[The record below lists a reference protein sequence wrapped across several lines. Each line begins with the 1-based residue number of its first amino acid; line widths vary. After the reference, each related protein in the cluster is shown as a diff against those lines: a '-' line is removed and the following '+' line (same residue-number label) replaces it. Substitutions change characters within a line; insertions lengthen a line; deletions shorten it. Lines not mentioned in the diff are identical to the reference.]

1 MVDELGVS
9 DKTAEQAAVA
19 MQAPKKRLFFLDNL
33 KVLLI
38 VLVVMHHAGQPYG
51 PGGDWPIAAE
61 PLPDI
66 NLLVMSLFFV
76 VNSAFFM
83 GLFFM
88 ISAYFLPGSY
98 DRKGPA
104 QILKDR
110 LVRLGVPTLVGV
122 LGIIP
127 VMGYLLGA
135 QDVPFFDFYLNNLDD
150 LSLGWLWFLAMLL
163 VFTVCYVGLRMA
175 FKQPELQPKAAGFP
189 GTASILAF
197 AGAMALLSFA
207 IKIVSPVNEWTWL
220 HLLEPAHLPQYA
232 MLFAAGIVAYRAGW
246 PDKIPAA
253 TAKAW
258 SVVAVLM
265 VVAVPVIYF
274 TFGDEGF
281 DGGLSSI
288 ALLWSVWEALMCVS
302 ICIGLLALFKNRFA
316 GQGKI
321 AKVMSDNA
329 FTVYLIHIPVI
340 VFLQYLLVGVAI
352 DPMLKFL
359 IVSAVALPACFGFGQ
374 LVIRKVPLVKDV
386 L

>member
-1 MVDELGVS
+1 LAGDQSIAE
-9 DKTAEQAAVA
+9 KTAKAVA
-19 MQAPKKRLFFLDNL
+19 AAKETLKTRLYYLDNL

-51 PGGDWPIAAE
+51 PGGDWPIAPE
-61 PLPDI
+61 PLSEI

-104 QILKDR
+104 QFAQDR
-110 LVRLGVPTLVGV
+110 LIRLGVPTLVGV

-127 VMGYLLGA
+127 VMVYLLGSPG
-135 QDVPFFDFYLNNLDD
+135 VPFVDFFIGNLDE

-163 VFTVCYVGLRMA
+163 VFAVGYIATRLA
-175 FKQPELQPKAAGFP
+175 FKGPKFKATVFP

-197 AGAMALLSFA
+197 VGVMALLTFA
-207 IKIVSPVNEWTWL
+207 IRIVSPINEWTWF
-220 HLLEPAHLPQYA
+220 HIVEPAHLPQYA
-232 MLFAAGIVAYRAGW
+232 MLFAAGIVAYRGGW
-246 PDKIPAA
+246 LDKIPAA

-258 SVVAVLM
+258 SVVAGVM

-274 TFGDEGF
+274 TLGDAGF
-281 DGGLSSI
+281 EGGLSPM
-288 ALLWSVWEALMCVS
+288 ALVWATWECLLCVS
-302 ICIGLLALFKNRFA
+302 MCIGLLALFKNRFG
-316 GQGKI
+316 GQGSILK
-321 AKVMSDNA
+321 AMSDNA

-340 VFLQYLLVGVAI
+340 IFLQYLLVGVAV
-352 DPMLKFL
+352 DPMIKFL
-359 IVSAVALPACFGFGQ
+359 VVSAVALPACFSIGHF
-374 LVIRKVPLVKDV
+374 VIRRVPIVKNV